1 MCHKNSA
8 LSNYRIGWHIQKQKD
23 AKSLLVT
30 CKKVSLFLVQT
41 IEEQFLQ
48 IFWDCLFEFALPWMI
63 LYMYKNF
70 NSFFAHKFNP
80 WRYTVAVVWW
90 PNRTIEFFDDISHFP
105 FSYFFKF
112 PFWFVSF
119 LLLFYFFTLIFFF
132 NSFFKFILILFYF
145 LFNFSFT
152 LFQRRSRKLF
162 PFKPRQP
169 MMIIINITII
179 IIIIMMM
186 TPQCIGCT
194 NTSLNCMWKKR
205 LRVK

>member
-1 MCHKNSA
+1 
-8 LSNYRIGWHIQKQKD
+8 
-23 AKSLLVT
+23 
-30 CKKVSLFLVQT
+30 
-41 IEEQFLQ
+41 
-48 IFWDCLFEFALPWMI
+48 
-63 LYMYKNF
+63 MYENF

-80 WRYTVAVVWW
+80 WRYTVPVVWW
-90 PNRTIEFFDDISHFP
+90 PNRAIEFFDDISHFP

-112 PFWFVSF
+112 PSWFVSF
-119 LLLFYFFTLIFFF
+119 LLLFYFFTLIFIF

-179 IIIIMMM
+179 IIIIIIMMI

-194 NTSLNCMWKKR
+194 NTSLNCMWKKS
-205 LRVK
+205 